1 MGQVLVLGLISG
13 GIYALFALGVV
24 LVHRGTGVLTFGGG
38 EVGTAA
44 LFLAAF
50 LLNGDALPL
59 PFTDATLDFPE
70 VPWVVSALAA
80 IAFAVLLGLLFEL
93 LVVRRMVGID
103 PVSISVATVG
113 LALFLLALEFRIFGE
128 SPKTIEG
135 PVDSSWTVAGVV
147 VTPTQVA
154 ALVLA
159 VALGFGLQSV
169 LRRTDFGLG
178 ILAAAQDP
186 AAVRLV
192 GVPLSR
198 ISLTIWG
205 AGAAVS
211 AVAALLVAPTVGV
224 FGPGYASE
232 LYVVGLAA
240 AVIGGLSS
248 LPGAFVGGI
257 VLGIAE
263 SAASRYLGDMDIPG
277 LRYIVV
283 LVVLLSVLLGRQYL
297 PDLLRRLEPPA
308 PADAPRRTAGA
319 SA

>member
-24 LVHRGTGVLTFGGG
+24 LVHRGTGVLTFAGG
-38 EVGTAA
+38 EIGTAS
-44 LFLAAF
+44 LFFAAF
-50 LLNGDALPL
+50 LV
-59 PFTDATLDFPE
+59 TDTGL
-70 VPWVVSALAA
+70 PWVVGAVGA
-80 IAFAVLLGLLFEL
+80 IAMAIGLGVLFEL
-93 LVVRRMVGID
+93 LIVRRMVGSD
-103 PVSISVATVG
+103 AVSISVATVG
-113 LALFLLALEFRIFGE
+113 LSLFLLAFEFRIFGE
-128 SPKTIEG
+128 SPQQLGG
-135 PVDSSWTVAGVV
+135 PVDGGFTLAGVIV
-147 VTPTQVA
+147 SPTQVA

-159 VALGFGLQSV
+159 VGLGFGLQSV

-198 ISLTIWG
+198 VSLTIWG
-205 AGAAVS
+205 AGAAVA
-211 AVAALLVAPTVGV
+211 AVAALLVVPTVGV
-224 FGPGYASE
+224 FGPGYATE

-248 LPGAFVGGI
+248 LPGAVVGGI

-263 SAASRYLGDMDIPG
+263 SAASRYLGDYGIPG
-277 LRYIVV
+277 LRY
-283 LVVLLSVLLGRQYL
+283 LVVLAVLLAVLMGRQLL
-297 PDLLRRLEPPA
+297 PDLMRRLQPPA
-308 PADAPRRTAGA
+308 ETDSPARPVGA

>member
-38 EVGTAA
+38 ELGTAS

-50 LLNGDALPL
+50 LI
-59 PFTDATLDFPE
+59 TDSG
-70 VPWVVSALAA
+70 VPWFLGALAA
-80 IAFAVLLGLLFEL
+80 IAMAIVLGLLFEL

-128 SPKTIEG
+128 SPQSLDG
-135 PVDSSWTVAGVV
+135 PVDTGWTIAGVIV
-147 VTPTQVA
+147 SPTQVA

-159 VALGFGLQSV
+159 LALGFGLQSV

-211 AVAALLVAPTVGV
+211 AIAALLVAPTVGV

-263 SAASRYLGDMDIPG
+263 SAASRYLGDQDIPG

-283 LVVLLSVLLGRQYL
+283 LVVLLAVLLGRQLL

-308 PADAPRRTAGA
+308 PAQPASKQPETAGA

>member
-38 EVGTAA
+38 ELGTAS

-50 LLNGDALPL
+50 LI
-59 PFTDATLDFPE
+59 TDTGL
-70 VPWVVSALAA
+70 PWVVGALAA
-80 IAFAVLLGLLFEL
+80 IAMAIGLGLLFEL
-93 LVVRRMVGID
+93 LIVRRMVGQD

-113 LALFLLALEFRIFGE
+113 LALFLLACEFRIFGE
-128 SPKTIEG
+128 SPQTLSG
-135 PVDSSWTVAGVV
+135 PIDAGWTVAGVIV
-147 VTPTQVA
+147 SPTQIA
-154 ALVLA
+154 ALLLA
-159 VALGFGLQSV
+159 IGLGFGLQSV

-186 AAVRLV
+186 SAVRLV

-205 AGAAVS
+205 AGAAV
-211 AVAALLVAPTVGV
+211 AAIASLLVVPTVGV

-248 LPGAFVGGI
+248 LPGAVVGGV

-263 SAASRYLGDMDIPG
+263 SAAGRYLGEYGIPG
-277 LRYIVV
+277 LRY
-283 LVVLLSVLLGRQYL
+283 LVVLIVLLAVLLGRQFL
-297 PDLLRRLEPPA
+297 PDLLRRLQPPA
-308 PADAPRRTAGA
+308 TTPDVGGA
-319 SA
+319 ATVPTGARA

>member
-1 MGQVLVLGLISG
+1 MAQVLVLGLISG

-38 EVGTAA
+38 ELGTAS
-44 LFLAAF
+44 LFLMAF
-50 LLNGDALPL
+50 LVSDSGLPW
-59 PFTDATLDFPE
+59 F
-70 VPWVVSALAA
+70 VGALAA
-80 IAFAVLLGLLFEL
+80 IAMAIVLGLLFEL
-93 LVVRRMVGID
+93 LVVRRMVGLD

-128 SPKTIEG
+128 SPKSLGG
-135 PVDSSWTVAGVV
+135 PSDASWTLAGVV

-154 ALVLA
+154 ALLLA
-159 VALGFGLQSV
+159 LALGFGLQAA

-211 AVAALLVAPTVGV
+211 AIAALLVAPTVGV

-248 LPGAFVGGI
+248 LPGAFIGG
-257 VLGIAE
+257 VTLGVAE
-263 SAASRYLGDMDIPG
+263 SAASRYLGDQDIPG

-283 LVVLLSVLLGRQYL
+283 LVVLLAVLMGRQFL
-297 PDLLRRLEPPA
+297 PDLMRRLNE
-308 PADAPRRTAGA
+308 ADAARRPAGA